1 MPKLGVPEMAKTA
14 PHAENIKSHRVRP
27 AGHEAQ
33 NGREYFLNLRQKNV
47 SHIRLYLTDEHNNL
61 LPLFAGQ
68 NAHKGTARF
77 TCTLRFDII
86 QVRMP
91 NEFETP
97 PYNPG
102 IPPRFTSNFLEKLDF
117 GAPEKTFR

>member
-1 MPKLGVPEMAKTA
+1 MDTDHSTILGRIPLQDED
-14 PHAENIKSHRVRP
+14 IFY
-27 AGHEAQ
+27 EAQ
-33 NGREYFLNLRQKNV
+33 TGRDYFLNLRQKNV
-47 SHIRLYLTDEHNNL
+47 SHIRLHLTDEHNNS

-77 TCTLRFDII
+77 TCTLRFDIV

-117 GAPEKTFR
+117 GAPYKNF